1 MQLTSEP
8 GLEEAVR
15 GAERAGGTGGRK
27 PPTCLGS
34 ESTLPAV
41 RTAPPAGE
49 GASSHGGAGHGVWSQ
64 WSTGQVVSHSD
75 LSLWAMRT
83 QENNLNG
90 KFPKRS

>member
-34 ESTLPAV
+34 ESTQPAV
-41 RTAPPAGE
+41 RTAPRLVRVQAVTGGTRSVESMEDGTGCESFRPEFAGNE
-49 GASSHGGAGHGVWSQ
+49 DPGKQFKW
-64 WSTGQVVSHSD
+64 QV
-75 LSLWAMRT
+75 
-83 QENNLNG
+83 
-90 KFPKRS
+90 P

>member
-34 ESTLPAV
+34 ESTQPAV
-41 RTAPPAGE
+41 RTAPQLVRVQAVTG
-49 GASSHGGAGHGVWSQ
+49 GHGVWSQ
-64 WSTGQVVSHSD
+64 RTTGQVVSHSD
-75 LSLWAMRT
+75 LSLRAMRT
-83 QENNLNG
+83 QESNLNG